1 MFPDLQYGAC
11 LHGWPHSE
19 VTNFTTLLTLL
30 AVVAQISLLC
40 NQVVW
45 KQGSYANIFYGSSV
59 PSISDN
65 RNLHIYGGS
74 VCKFLGAEQ
83 TSSLQVGMGKRTAV
97 IRCLMNFIVIV
108 L

>member
-1 MFPDLQYGAC
+1 MFSDLQYGAC
-11 LHGWPHSE
+11 LHGWPHSG
-19 VTNFTTLLTLL
+19 VTNFMTLL

-45 KQGSYANIFYGSSV
+45 KQGSYANMFYGSSV
-59 PSISDN
+59 PSMTDN
-65 RNLHIYGGS
+65 RSLHIYGGS

-83 TSSLQVGMGKRTAV
+83 TSSLQVGMGKGTAV
-97 IRCLMNFIVIV
+97 IRCLMILIVIV